1 MTNTNLKSSNGWPAS
16 KDPAEIGI
24 KSFKVPGTNLKI
36 RCAEKVAPLLIGL
49 AAEFHETIEP
59 IDKGTLDDWG
69 YAFRMIRGSTDS
81 LSNHSSGTAID
92 INANLHP
99 LGRENTFSPE
109 NAAKCIA
116 LAKKYGCK
124 WGGTYR
130 NRKDEMHFEI
140 ALKRK
145 QTKELIAK
153 LGLVKDE

>member
-1 MTNTNLKSSNGWPAS
+1 MPSILKSSNGWPAS

-24 KSFKVPGTNLKI
+24 KSFKVPGTDLKI
-36 RCAEKVAPLLIGL
+36 RCAEKVAPLLISL
-49 AAEFHETIEP
+49 ASEFHETIEP

-69 YAFRMIRGSTDS
+69 YCFRMIRGTTDS

-92 INANLHP
+92 LNATKHP
-99 LGRENTFSPE
+99 LGKENTFSPE

-130 NRKDEMHFEI
+130 SRKDDMHFEI
-140 ALKRK
+140 ALNPT

>member
-1 MTNTNLKSSNGWPAS
+1 MPSILKSSNGWPAS
-16 KDPAEIGI
+16 KDAAEIGI

-69 YAFRMIRGSTDS
+69 YCFRMIRGTTDK

-92 INANLHP
+92 INANLHQ

-109 NAAKCIA
+109 NAAKCVA
-116 LAKKYGCK
+116 LAAKYGCK

-130 NRKDEMHFEI
+130 SRKDDMHFEI
-140 ALKRK
+140 ALNPK